1 MTQIHHVQVLYI
13 VSAVPICLPKPMKQP
28 QIKSDKQFVRL
39 WYEFYR
45 LCLRESDLRLTLD
58 ANLSAYADWGDG
70 SEAFDQW
77 WTTHRDLFTAATVQ
91 SVPSGTSSSGFLLLK
106 VPIAASLTRS
116 MSEVRS
122 FIKEAQAKD
131 MVALGLDPTQAKSSA
146 LRLNR
151 VELAGKELRG
161 RAIYEALIV
170 VSHWLDMSRPPI
182 NLAFARSLHQSLG
195 KRKRSTW
202 LPHVLVPRHEE
213 GGLPVFDLD
222 QLRQIRRLKDRGW
235 EAAQNVSEGKPPH
248 Y

>member
-1 MTQIHHVQVLYI
+1 
-13 VSAVPICLPKPMKQP
+13 MKYP
-28 QIKSDKQFVRL
+28 EIKSDKQFVRL

-45 LCLRESDLRLTLD
+45 LCLREQDLRHSLD

-70 SEAFDQW
+70 SEPFDQW
-77 WTTHRDLFTAATVQ
+77 WRTHKDLFELAGVE
-91 SVPSGTSSSGFLLLK
+91 SVSIGSASPGFLLLK
-106 VPIAASLTRS
+106 IPVAAPLTRS
-116 MSEVRS
+116 IAEVRS
-122 FIKEAQAKD
+122 LIKETQDKE
-131 MVALGLDPTQAKSSA
+131 MVALGLDPMQTKSSA

-161 RAIYEALIV
+161 KAIYEALIV

-202 LPHVLVPRHEE
+202 LPHVLVPRQEE
-213 GGLPVFDLD
+213 GGLPVFDPD
-222 QLRQIRRLKDRGW
+222 QVRQIRRLKDRGW
-235 EAAQNVSEGKPPH
+235 AAAQKVSEGKPPH